1 MYIELRILHPAHA
14 AHIALCIVDYRL
26 CILHPTLYTV
36 QYASRTVHCALCTL
50 YSLSILRVALYVQYT
65 P

>member
-36 QYASRTVHCALCTL
+36 QYASRTVHYALCTL
-50 YSLSILRVALYVQYT
+50 
-65 P
+65 